1 MTSTKAKNSNKN
13 IEYKIPN
20 KLANTSREPNS
31 QCENSIPAKPK
42 NADVQQPDIKTN
54 HTNSKQL
61 TLQGL
66 SSWQPR
72 VVFDCHSRS
81 LLPSGD

>member
-42 NADVQQPDIKTN
+42 KTPMFSN
-54 HTNSKQL
+54 PTLKQTTQIQNNSPCK
-61 TLQGL
+61 G
-66 SSWQPR
+66 
-72 VVFDCHSRS
+72 CHLGSRS